1 MANSGSSASSKGAFQ
16 ADSDVHITYE
26 DQQKINKF
34 ARHNAK
40 LDDFKEELKVKQNEL
55 KNLEDACD
63 ELMLTDDE
71 SEKIPFFMGEV
82 FIYQDMENTQKMLD
96 EAKSRVQS
104 EIEDLES
111 KCAEL
116 RNIMGD
122 MKTQLYAKFGN
133 HINLEAEDD

>member
-1 MANSGSSASSKGAFQ
+1 MAKSVSSAGSKGSFNP
-16 ADSDVHITYE
+16 DSDVHITYE

-40 LDDFKEELKVKQNEL
+40 LDDFKEELKIKQNEL
-55 KNLEDACD
+55 KNIEDACE
-63 ELMLTDDE
+63 ELILADSD
-71 SEKIPFFMGEV
+71 KNIPFFMGEV
-82 FIYQDMENTQKMLD
+82 FIYHGIEQTQKMLD

-104 EIEDLES
+104 EIEDLEL

-116 RNIMGD
+116 RSIMSD